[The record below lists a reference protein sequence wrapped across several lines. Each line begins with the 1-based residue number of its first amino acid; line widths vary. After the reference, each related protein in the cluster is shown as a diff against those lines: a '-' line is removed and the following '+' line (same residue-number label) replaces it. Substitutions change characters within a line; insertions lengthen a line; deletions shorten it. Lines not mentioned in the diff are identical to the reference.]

1 MSEVTTT
8 RVERLFLLFSK
19 RRSGQTVVGLEEL
32 PIGAMARRSMFKP
45 TSSQKKKMPELTIT
59 AIAHR
64 ARVSPSTLRYYEKI
78 GILPPARRVG
88 GRRRYDLST
97 LKQLE
102 FITYTKQAGFSL
114 RSVGSLPCGICSL
127 SPLLPPE

>member
-1 MSEVTTT
+1 MSEVTIT

-59 AIAHR
+59 AIAR
-64 ARVSPSTLRYYEKI
+64 LARVSPSTLRYYEKI
-78 GILPPARRVG
+78 GILPPARCVG

-102 FITYTKQAGFSL
+102 L
-114 RSVGSLPCGICSL
+114 RSRQERGR
-127 SPLLPPE
+127 SPEPELDRFRFSTGKAPSR